1 MLKEKYTGG
10 RDERT
15 PEMTE
20 TSAPGLVQIHAQQAA
35 NDDTL
40 RRSRN
45 HARRMRRHG
54 RASRASLRRARGWTV
69 GLW

>member
-10 RDERT
+10 SDERP
-15 PEMTE
+15 PEMPGAN
-20 TSAPGLVQIHAQQAA
+20 APEIIQFQARPAA
-35 NDDTL
+35 NADTL
-40 RRSRN
+40 RRDRN

-54 RASRASLRRARGWTV
+54 RAARASLRRGRGWTV

>member
-10 RDERT
+10 HAELPPEM
-15 PEMTE
+15 PEMT
-20 TSAPGLVQIHAQQAA
+20 APEVVQFSSQTAA
-35 NDDTL
+35 NDGSL

-54 RASRASLRRARGWTV
+54 RYARASMRREHGWSV